1 MKANIFS
8 PLNSSEFVV
17 AIDCVSPC
25 VGGTI
30 YHRNIP
36 EGVSFKNVTEF
47 ALTVEDVLDQMDEA
61 GLAEHTQFASAQAA
75 RLQAALTPSA
85 HAGNI
90 ATFRLDVMFRQ
101 HCSWQGRMVWVEQGT
116 EVKFRS
122 FLEFVLLVNDI
133 MADCQSGK

>member
-1 MKANIFS
+1 LKANIFS

-17 AIDCVSPC
+17 AIDCVSPSI
-25 VGGTI
+25 GGTI
-30 YHRNIP
+30 YHRNLL
-36 EGVSFKNVTEF
+36 EGVYFKNVTEF
-47 ALTVEDVLDQMDEA
+47 ALTVEDVLDQIDEA
-61 GLAEHTQFASAQAA
+61 SLAEHAQLANVQAA
-75 RLQAALTPSA
+75 SLQSAYAPSA

-122 FLEFVLLVNDI
+122 FLELVLLLNDI
-133 MADCQSGK
+133 MADCQTDM